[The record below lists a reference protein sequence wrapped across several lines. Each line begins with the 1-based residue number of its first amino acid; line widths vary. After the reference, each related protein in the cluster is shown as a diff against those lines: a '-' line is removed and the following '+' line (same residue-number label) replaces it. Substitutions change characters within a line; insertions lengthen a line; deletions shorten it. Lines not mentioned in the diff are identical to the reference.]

1 MGTFSSLGKLDLRF
15 RDLEDQSVR
24 RGEAPHEV
32 RQLAGRGV
40 VNLNR
45 QVGRINSGILLC
57 V

>member
-1 MGTFSSLGKLDLRF
+1 MGKLDLRF

-40 VNLNR
+40 ANLKR
-45 QVGRINSGILLC
+45 QIERIN
-57 V
+57 